1 MEHYVNTDE
10 WDMWGFEYK
19 QVTVVLRLCFF
30 FLKGQSDY

>member
-19 QVTVVLRLCFF
+19 QVTVVLRL